1 MRKWIYGSLLTLALV
16 LLFALPASAQSI
28 VLDKLYASVEIP
40 DTYVVIT
47 PDNTADFAD
56 WLQGRGTTSEEAA
69 NDMLKRGVLLQC
81 WTSEGDVCI
90 ELTATQN
97 NDAANIFDINEQ
109 STSMR
114 AKYRLSHYPDNDF
127 LSDGYDFSSS
137 DWKNT
142 PSGRFLILRYVYS
155 QNGQVD
161 HRGMM
166 RRTIRNGYEITFD
179 LKVYNRSIT
188 NKDNTNLN
196 KIWDTFKFVTVQPLP
211 AAASAKINITDTPPK
226 ETNKASFTF
235 AGTAAEGVQFTA
247 VVMGLSNPTPVVTNL
262 EVGKSGNFKM
272 PITLPKEGVFMVTV
286 TADYQGVDV
295 MELAYPVTYQRTLL
309 AVSVNTDIPANVTS
323 DEFTVLGESTPGA
336 LIQVFIN
343 DELVDKKKVNGEG
356 KFKIDLDTSKEGAYT
371 LVLAFSK
378 EGLADRR
385 VSYNFSRQ
393 WSDSDMLSTLKS
405 QAIKPA
411 YNNLVSKIEGYDGR
425 VMGYKCYV
433 VSIAQSG
440 SEWILKLALS
450 KKATGYDNIILA
462 VTDSEPTVV
471 PDDHVM
477 MYGTCAGMSLPG
489 DDKDTTGDAS
499 GASSKEGSY
508 PTFELLQISAL

>member
-109 STSMR
+109 STSVR
-114 AKYRLSHYPDNDF
+114 AQYRLSHYPDNDF

-309 AVSVNTDIPANVTS
+309 AVDVKTEIPESVTS

-336 LIQVFIN
+336 LIQVFVN
-343 DELVDKKKVNGEG
+343 DEIVAKKKVNGEG

-393 WSDSDMLSTLKS
+393 WSDNDMLSTLKS

-440 SEWILKLALS
+440 NEWILKLALA
-450 KKATGYDNIILA
+450 KKPTGYDNIILA
-462 VTDSEPTVV
+462 VTDSEPTVT
-471 PDDHVM
+471 PDSRVM

-489 DDKDTTGDAS
+489 DGTDTDTTGDT
-499 GASSKEGSY
+499 SSKEGSY